1 MSKTHIQVDG
11 ERFLINGKLTYS
23 EIEGSNPN
31 THGLLMNARFI
42 QGIFDDKANPERF
55 ARFGKEVFDPEENTD
70 ALIAALPEWYSYG
83 LRAFTVGLQGGGP
96 VFTVDDL
103 TTIHN
108 TPFSEDGKS
117 FDQAYEGRLER
128 LIRAA
133 DEIGMI
139 VIVSF
144 LYQGQAH
151 RLKDGR
157 AVRNAVKTACAVL
170 RNINRSNV
178 IIEVANEHD
187 IGNFKLHPIV
197 HSAEGAAYLVELAR
211 EQSGGIPVGC
221 SGGGG
226 HTNRELADASDVI
239 LIHGNGCT
247 RQEFYKMIKRIR
259 AWGMNKPIVCN
270 EDSPCIG
277 QLEVAYRNYA
287 SWGYYNNLT
296 KQEPPADWRVTPGE
310 DSFFARRMAEG
321 IGIKLPPIPF
331 EEQYYLQGFE
341 PEMTVDKKRWIRLAS
356 LYPESINYVE
366 FYKNGKLVDIAYDE
380 PFMVNS
386 ETTWIQSPCYISHED
401 KEWKAV
407 VHLRNGEIIEKT
419 VTLG

>member
-1 MSKTHIQVDG
+1 SSW
-11 ERFLINGKLTYS
+11 LLTS
-23 EIEGSNPN
+23 C
-31 THGLLMNARFI
+31 FC
-42 QGIFDDKANPERF
+42 
-55 ARFGKEVFDPEENTD
+55 
-70 ALIAALPEWYSYG
+70 SY
-83 LRAFTVGLQGGGP
+83 LDCAHP
-96 VFTVDDL
+96 VL
-103 TTIHN
+103 H
-108 TPFSEDGKS
+108 PFPTRRSSD
-117 FDQAYEGRLER
+117 F
-128 LIRAA
+128 IRAA

-296 KQEPPADWRVTPGE
+296 KQEPPADWR
-310 DSFFARRMAEG
+310 
-321 IGIKLPPIPF
+321 
-331 EEQYYLQGFE
+331 
-341 PEMTVDKKRWIRLAS
+341 
-356 LYPESINYVE
+356 
-366 FYKNGKLVDIAYDE
+366 
-380 PFMVNS
+380 
-386 ETTWIQSPCYISHED
+386 
-401 KEWKAV
+401 
-407 VHLRNGEIIEKT
+407 
-419 VTLG
+419 

>member
-1 MSKTHIQVDG
+1 MDF
-11 ERFLINGKLTYS
+11 R
-23 EIEGSNPN
+23 
-31 THGLLMNARFI
+31 
-42 QGIFDDKANPERF
+42 
-55 ARFGKEVFDPEENTD
+55 
-70 ALIAALPEWYSYG
+70 
-83 LRAFTVGLQGGGP
+83 GGGP

-197 HSAEGAAYLVELAR
+197 HSAEELHIWLNLRGNSPAAYLSVAAVE
-211 EQSGGIPVGC
+211 E
-221 SGGGG
+221 
-226 HTNRELADASDVI
+226 VI
-239 LIHGNGCT
+239 QTGN
-247 RQEFYKMIKRIR
+247 
-259 AWGMNKPIVCN
+259 
-270 EDSPCIG
+270 
-277 QLEVAYRNYA
+277 
-287 SWGYYNNLT
+287 
-296 KQEPPADWRVTPGE
+296 
-310 DSFFARRMAEG
+310 
-321 IGIKLPPIPF
+321 
-331 EEQYYLQGFE
+331 
-341 PEMTVDKKRWIRLAS
+341 
-356 LYPESINYVE
+356 
-366 FYKNGKLVDIAYDE
+366 
-380 PFMVNS
+380 
-386 ETTWIQSPCYISHED
+386 
-401 KEWKAV
+401 
-407 VHLRNGEIIEKT
+407 
-419 VTLG
+419 